1 MELSK
6 KKKMEKCFLFKMNS
20 YLRYLS
26 VLFFFCLC
34 TTHTLYSQNMTSLIY
49 TEDTSFVSNEVRELR
64 LRFRN
69 MNFFR
74 DNEYKGSLVKG
85 YTLPG
90 LWIFPSVSYQPLRTL
105 KIEAGAYM
113 LRYWGESKYPNTH
126 YVNLPEYETAGNGVQ
141 SSFHAVP
148 FFRVHY
154 APLPGVSLVLG
165 NIYGRNNH
173 GLIEPLYNKEM
184 VMTSDPE
191 SGVQFLWNTRHL
203 NLDMWVNWESF
214 IFQGDSRQ
222 EEFTFGVSS
231 RIKTNSLLK
240 ENNNFHCYI
249 PIQILFKHQGGEIN
263 TTASERSVKTWINA
277 AAGIGLDV
285 KMPFRYFKKLNIEVD
300 AAYYA
305 QQKGSTFPFDKGYGL
320 YGRLLAD
327 IGDFDI
333 KAGYWQC
340 HNFVSLMGDPLFGS
354 ISMSGKNLVYNN
366 PKTAFL
372 SLEYSHSIGK
382 GFALGVHADVYNTF
396 KCDVSQYA
404 TNVETHDSETYIPNS
419 VSFIA
424 GIYLKTDFGFLLRRF

>member
-1 MELSK
+1 
-6 KKKMEKCFLFKMNS
+6 MNFH
-20 YLRYLS
+20 LRYLS
-26 VLFFFCLC
+26 VLTFLFLYN
-34 TTHTLYSQNMTSLIY
+34 TYTLFSQNITSLIY

-90 LWIFPSVSYQPLRTL
+90 LWILPSVSYQPLKTL

-113 LRYWGESKYPNTH
+113 LRYWGESKYPNAH
-126 YVNLPEYETAGNGVQ
+126 YVNLPEYENNDNIQ

-222 EEFTFGVSS
+222 EEFTFGISS
-231 RIKTNSLLK
+231 RIKANQLLSDF
-240 ENNNFHCYI
+240 NNFHFYV

-263 TTASERSVKTWINA
+263 TTASERSVKTWLNA
-277 AAGIGLDV
+277 ASGIGMDI
-285 KMPFRYFKKLNIEVD
+285 KMPFRYLRKLNIEID

-305 QQKGSTFPFDKGYGL
+305 QQKGGTFPFDKGYGI
-320 YGRLLAD
+320 YGKLLAD
-327 IGDFDI
+327 MNSFDV

-340 HNFVSLMGDPLFGS
+340 HNFVSLMGDPLFGAV
-354 ISMSGKNLVYNN
+354 SMSDKNLIYNN

-372 SLEYSHSIGK
+372 SVEYSHSIGK
-382 GFALGVHADVYNTF
+382 GFALGVHADIYNTF
-396 KCDVSQYA
+396 KCDANQYTSN
-404 TNVETHDSETYIPNS
+404 TNMQDSKISMPNA

-424 GIYLKTDFGFLLRRF
+424 GIYLKTDFGFLLKRF